1 MNKCFSNQNRFKSTN
16 NLNLLTRKNKF
27 NLNEAKSFFSSQNN
41 LILKNTQNSLLSN
54 VLYNAWLQK
63 YSRKRN
69 NSMSKLS
76 RFMISKQIYKMQN

>member
-16 NLNLLTRKNKF
+16 NLNYVSKKTK
-27 NLNEAKSFFSSQNN
+27 LNDSKSFSSSQNN
-41 LILKNTQNSLLSN
+41 LALKNCQNSLLSN

-69 NSMSKLS
+69 NSMSKS
-76 RFMISKQIYKMQN
+76 EF